1 MNYEREASQLLRR
14 LGANSSYVGFYYVTY
29 GVSQQNIQKPE
40 LITFITKGLYAEIA
54 IKYQTT
60 VGCVERDMR
69 TVNTIW
75 QHGNRELLEII
86 FERNLTRKPRNGEF
100 IDTSLT
106 RNLDECLRSNGS
118 SSIFVIGR
126 SRSGQNVVEIV
137 SIHTR
142 TIDEQS

>member
-29 GVSQQNIQKPE
+29 GVSQNIQKPE

-69 TVNTIW
+69 TVINTIW

-100 IDTSLT
+100 IDALC
-106 RNLDECLRSNGS
+106 NYIIN
-118 SSIFVIGR
+118 I
-126 SRSGQNVVEIV
+126 
-137 SIHTR
+137 
-142 TIDEQS
+142 

>member
-1 MNYEREASQLLRR
+1 MDNSLLDVRDINHKYIVVGGIIIMNYEREASQLLRR

-29 GVSQQNIQKPE
+29 GVSQNIQKPE

-69 TVNTIW
+69 TVINTIW

-100 IDTSLT
+100 IDAL
-106 RNLDECLRSNGS
+106 SNY
-118 SSIFVIGR
+118 II
-126 SRSGQNVVEIV
+126 NI
-137 SIHTR
+137 
-142 TIDEQS
+142 

>member
-29 GVSQQNIQKPE
+29 GVSQNIQKPE

-69 TVNTIW
+69 TVINTIW

-100 IDTSLT
+100 IDALSNYLHIMS
-106 RNLDECLRSNGS
+106 NLFDCYGHPTFCSRCLFYFIRKV
-118 SSIFVIGR
+118 VITHDKSKVR
-126 SRSGQNVVEIV
+126 
-137 SIHTR
+137 
-142 TIDEQS
+142 

>member
-29 GVSQQNIQKPE
+29 GVSQKIHKPE
-40 LITFITKGLYAEIA
+40 LITFITKVLYAEIA

-69 TVNTIW
+69 TVINTIW

-100 IDTSLT
+100 IDAL
-106 RNLDECLRSNGS
+106 SNY
-118 SSIFVIGR
+118 II
-126 SRSGQNVVEIV
+126 NI
-137 SIHTR
+137 
-142 TIDEQS
+142 

>member
-29 GVSQQNIQKPE
+29 GVSQNIQKPE

-69 TVNTIW
+69 TVINTIW

-86 FERNLTRKPRNGEF
+86 YNTPIIHLHIMSNLFDCYGHPTFCSRCLFYFIRKV
-100 IDTSLT
+100 
-106 RNLDECLRSNGS
+106 
-118 SSIFVIGR
+118 VITHDKSKVR
-126 SRSGQNVVEIV
+126 
-137 SIHTR
+137 
-142 TIDEQS
+142 